1 MSENRPDDP
10 VSNDEPKGL
19 VALNAELTALEGK
32 TDPASRERF
41 AELLDELINLD
52 MAMGP
57 TRKAMG
63 RAHKKKASEE

>member
-10 VSNDEPKGL
+10 ASSEEPKGL

-41 AELLDELINLD
+41 AELLDELLNLD

-57 TRKAMG
+57 VRRAMG
-63 RAHKKKASEE
+63 RAQKENASEE